1 MKKSFKIKQLEKR
14 IMNIDSIEKAV
25 LWFTLTNDKRFIK
38 GYSDEQVKKVYEKFN
53 KKGESNGTKLR

>member
-1 MKKSFKIKQLEKR
+1 MKKSLKIKQLEKR

-38 GYSDEQVKKVYEKFN
+38 GYSDDQVKKVYEDMGLKN
-53 KKGESNGTKLR
+53 ELNN